1 VIVAPET
8 LLDLLP
14 RLRAGGAELDGY
26 LEALAR
32 RFAEVEPLVEA
43 FLPEEGRFERLRRD
57 VRELEARWPDPASR
71 PPLFGLPLAVKD
83 IFHVEGFVTRAGS
96 RLPPE
101 ILQGGESAAVT
112 LLRRAGALILGK
124 TVTTEFAYFA
134 PGPTHNPHDL
144 ERTPGGSSSG
154 SAAAVAAGLSPL
166 ALGTQTIGSIG
177 RPASFCGVV
186 GVKPSF
192 GRVPTGG
199 VIPLAPSVDHVGFFT
214 ADVAGA
220 ALAARILCERWR
232 EVDGLGVPSIGVP
245 DGPYLER
252 ARPEALAAFE
262 ATLERLA
269 SAGVRVTRVP
279 VMRDFQ
285 SIADRHRALV
295 AAEAAAVH
303 AEWYGLH
310 PDLYRR
316 KTIDLL
322 EQGALVGAAE
332 LERAAVGTVELRQ
345 QLARAAGEHGVDVWA
360 SPAATGP
367 APAGRCGTG
376 DPIMNLPWTHAGVPT
391 AVLPA
396 EPVDGLPMGLQLA
409 AGWND
414 DERLLG
420 WARRVEVVLCRQ
432 L

>member
-1 VIVAPET
+1 
-8 LLDLLP
+8 
-14 RLRAGGAELDGY
+14 
-26 LEALAR
+26 
-32 RFAEVEPLVEA
+32 
-43 FLPEEGRFERLRRD
+43 
-57 VRELEARWPDPASR
+57 
-71 PPLFGLPLAVKD
+71 
-83 IFHVEGFVTRAGS
+83 
-96 RLPPE
+96 
-101 ILQGGESAAVT
+101 
-112 LLRRAGALILGK
+112 
-124 TVTTEFAYFA
+124 
-134 PGPTHNPHDL
+134 
-144 ERTPGGSSSG
+144 
-154 SAAAVAAGLSPL
+154 
-166 ALGTQTIGSIG
+166 
-177 RPASFCGVV
+177 
-186 GVKPSF
+186 
-192 GRVPTGG
+192 
-199 VIPLAPSVDHVGFFT
+199 
-214 ADVAGA
+214 
-220 ALAARILCERWR
+220 
-232 EVDGLGVPSIGVP
+232 
-245 DGPYLER
+245 
-252 ARPEALAAFE
+252 
-262 ATLERLA
+262 
-269 SAGVRVTRVP
+269 
-279 VMRDFQ
+279 
-285 SIADRHRALV
+285 
-295 AAEAAAVH
+295 VH

-376 DPIMNLPWTHAGVPT
+376 DPIMSLPWTHAGVPT